1 MLSSLVSPPAAAEPY
16 EGVLE
21 EVAVELVSSFTCDK
35 GSVAQVGMLP
45 IEADEIQL
53 SSKDADRVYETFL
66 AKLVQASKGC
76 FTVIDA
82 RSAFQTLE
90 YLGKVGV
97 FGEFGQAQLQRIRRS
112 LASVDFVA
120 QIEIEPT
127 FGGASSFV
135 FRLTNFKTGEAIFR
149 SKRTFN
155 LNSYSKRCEGPSVAT
170 LQALDQ
176 SFRAIAEQL
185 KDSPVY
191 LEGAYLE
198 NTNIRTQLGFR
209 LQKYMMRVANQ
220 ENSIIE
226 LIDDQNL
233 KEAPTRFD
241 GISLSSVRSTLAS
254 NSDVPNVTIKANPR
268 LILRFGECGS
278 EGSDVWLKLFLNN
291 DLIGHFVVGD
301 LEPVSDPGNLND
313 KRTIAEVYNDDQKIR
328 HFGLN
333 VSTNFGQ
340 NPALEVGQFLE
351 LSVSVEKDS
360 WVYCFYIQSDGVG
373 IQLFPNKYTNPK
385 TLGFVRAGQI
395 IQIPNNTDPDF
406 PDKFE
411 LQISDDSLGVEAVSC
426 YALADDATAVISK
439 QIKGANFNPVPFETM
454 SELFEIFESASE
466 FPVEKSSATLSVFP
480 AGSLRQ

>member
-120 QIEIEPT
+120 QIDIEPT

-170 LQALDQ
+170 LQAIDQ

-209 LQKYMMRVANQ
+209 LQKYMMRVASQ

-233 KEAPTRFD
+233 KERPTRFD

-254 NSDVPNVTIKANPR
+254 NSDVSNVVTKANPR

-385 TLGFVRAGQI
+385 SLGFVRAGQI
-395 IQIPNNTDPDF
+395 IQIPNRTDPDF

-426 YALADDATAVISK
+426 YALADDATAVVSK
-439 QIKGANFNPVPFETM
+439 QIKGANFKPVPSETM
-454 SELFEIFESASE
+454 SGLFEFFESASE
-466 FPVEKSSATLSVFP
+466 FPVEKSSVTLSVFP

>member
-1 MLSSLVSPPAAAEPY
+1 MLSPLVSPPAAAEPY
-16 EGVLE
+16 DDVLK
-21 EVAVELVSSFTCDK
+21 EVAVELVSTFTCGK
-35 GSVAQVGMLP
+35 GNVAQVGMLP

-76 FTVIDA
+76 FTIIDA
-82 RSAFQTLE
+82 RAAFQTLE

-97 FGEFGQAQLQRIRRS
+97 FGELGQSQLERIRRS
-112 LASVDFVA
+112 LASVDFIA
-120 QIEIEPT
+120 QIDIEPT
-127 FGGASSFV
+127 FDGASSFV

-155 LNSYSKRCEGPSVAT
+155 LNSYAKRCERSSVAI
-170 LQALDQ
+170 LQAIEK

-209 LQKYMMRVANQ
+209 LQKYIMQAASQ
-220 ENSIIE
+220 ENKIIE
-226 LIDDQNL
+226 LIHDQNFR
-233 KEAPTRFD
+233 ESPTRFD

-254 NSDVPNVTIKANPR
+254 NSDFPDVTTKANPR
-268 LILRFGECGS
+268 LILRYGECGS

-301 LEPVSDPGNLND
+301 LKLDGDLDNLNG
-313 KRTIAEVYNDDQKIR
+313 KRTITGVYNDDQKIR

-333 VSTNFGQ
+333 VSTNFGP

-351 LSVSVEKDS
+351 LLVSVEKDS

-373 IQLFPNKYTNPK
+373 IQLFPNKYTNP
-385 TLGFVRAGQI
+385 TRPGFVRAGQI
-395 IQIPNNTDPDF
+395 IQIPNHTDPDF

-426 YALADDATAVISK
+426 YALSDDATAVVSK
-439 QIKGANFNPVPFETM
+439 QIMGANFNAVSPEKM
-454 SELFEIFESASE
+454 SKILEVFESASD
-466 FPVEKSSATLSVFP
+466 FPVEKSSVTLSVFP
-480 AGSLRQ
+480 AGTLRQ